1 MNLKDYH
8 KLIEEILEHDRLY
21 YQKHAPVISDEEYD
35 SLVRK
40 LQAIELEHPDW
51 VDPSSPT
58 QRVDEGAAA
67 GFKSVKHDVPMLSLA
82 NTYSEKEL
90 ADFVERVQR
99 LSHSKQTA
107 FSCELKMDGIAV
119 SVRYE
124 KGRYVRA
131 LTRGDGKMGDD
142 ITANVK
148 TIAGLPHVLDTPDSF
163 EARGE
168 VYMQIDDFVKANQER
183 EKNGEPL
190 FANPRNAAAGS
201 LKLLD
206 AKQVAKR
213 HLRIA
218 FYGLATAAHITTQTE
233 THHYLKK
240 LKLPTLAEVETC
252 HSLPEILHFIER
264 IHKKREHLP
273 FQIDG
278 IVVKLDDLKEQ
289 ARLGI
294 TGKSPRWAVAYKFAA
309 EQAKTLIH
317 DITVQVGRTGVLT
330 PVAELEPVFL
340 AGSTISR
347 ATLHNEDEVH
357 RKDIRI
363 GDLVTIEKGGDVIP
377 KVVSSDPN
385 ARKPHSHPWKMPTH
399 CPSCGHKVERSE
411 GEVAVRCPNLK
422 CPAKHL
428 RALIYFASKQG
439 MDIEELGV
447 KVMEQLVMRAFV
459 KRPSDIYK
467 LSEKELSQLDGFKD
481 KSIHNLLHSI
491 DRSRAVSL
499 ARFIMALGIKHVGA
513 QMAELLA
520 KKAGD
525 IDTLMEMSQ
534 EELLEIEGI
543 GEIVAASIVQ
553 FFSDPHNREEIALLL
568 KGGVTPQKV
577 HVVSYKEHPFKEK
590 TFVLTGSLQKYTRDA
605 ASALIKERGGSISS
619 SVSKNTDYVL
629 AGEAAGSKLDKAL
642 KLNVKILGEEEFEG
656 ML

>member
-1 MNLKDYH
+1 
-8 KLIEEILEHDRLY
+8 
-21 YQKHAPVISDEEYD
+21 
-35 SLVRK
+35 
-40 LQAIELEHPDW
+40 
-51 VDPSSPT
+51 
-58 QRVDEGAAA
+58 
-67 GFKSVKHDVPMLSLA
+67 MLSLA
-82 NTYSEKEL
+82 NTYSEKEV

-124 KGRYVRA
+124 KGKYVRA

-148 TIAGLPHVLDTPDSF
+148 TIATLPLSLHTHDTI
-163 EARGE
+163 EVRGE
-168 VYMQIDDFVKANQER
+168 VYMLIEDFVKANQER

-201 LKLLD
+201 LKLLNP
-206 AKQVAKR
+206 KLVAKR
-213 HLRIA
+213 HLKIA
-218 FYGLATAAHITTQTE
+218 FYGLAEPIDGIKTQSE

-240 LKLPTLAEVETC
+240 LTLPTLAIVETC
-252 HSLPEILHFIER
+252 HSMPDILHFIER
-264 IHKKREHLP
+264 VHQKREHLP

-278 IVVKLDDLKEQ
+278 VVIKLDDLKEQ

-309 EQAKTLIH
+309 EQAKTHIR

-347 ATLHNEDEVH
+347 ATLHNEDEVK
-357 RKDIRI
+357 RRDIRI

-377 KVVSSDPN
+377 KVVEADLKSRPAGS
-385 ARKPHSHPWKMPTH
+385 RPWKMPDH
-399 CPSCGHKVERSE
+399 CPSCGHKVERVA
-411 GEVAVRCPNLK
+411 GEVAVRCPNPR

-447 KVMEQLVMRAFV
+447 KVMEQLVERAFV
-459 KRPSDIYK
+459 RRPSDIYQ
-467 LSEKELSQLDGFKD
+467 LSEKELSQLDGFKE
-481 KSIHNLLHSI
+481 KSVHNLLSSI
-491 DRSRAVSL
+491 DRSRDVPLSRL
-499 ARFIMALGIKHVGA
+499 IMALGIKHVGA

-520 KKAGD
+520 NRAGD
-525 IDTLMEMSQ
+525 IETLKNFSK
-534 EELLEIEGI
+534 EELMEIEGV
-543 GEIVAASIVQ
+543 GEKVADSIIH
-553 FFSDPHNREEIALLL
+553 FFSDRHNLEEIALLL
-568 KGGVTPQKV
+568 KYGVTPQKV
-577 HVVSYKEHPFKEK
+577 SVVSYAEHSFKGK
-590 TFVLTGSLQKYTRDA
+590 TFVLTGSLQKYTRLA
-605 ASALIKERGGSISS
+605 AAALIKERGGTVSG
-619 SVSKNTDYVL
+619 SVSKNTDFVL

-642 KLNVKILGEEEFEG
+642 KLGVRVLSEEEFDKA
-656 ML
+656 L